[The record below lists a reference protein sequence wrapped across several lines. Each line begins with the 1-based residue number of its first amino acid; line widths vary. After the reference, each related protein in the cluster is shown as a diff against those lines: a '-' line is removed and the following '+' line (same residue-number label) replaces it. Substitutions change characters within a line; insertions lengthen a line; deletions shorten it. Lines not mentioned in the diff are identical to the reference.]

1 MRQPFYKTDSA
12 MNIAII
18 FADWN
23 PAGLV
28 VIESVHALGHTSRTI
43 AAFDDSDK
51 LFEMRV
57 ALQSHP
63 LVPSI
68 SIMPSAQTIA
78 ALGADVALQVQPGA
92 DELRVQRGHFLDL
105 PPDRSPLQW
114 LCALSA
120 DTDLLSL
127 KAALGKAFE
136 LPPLETSTTAVL
148 PDSRPSLAVVGPLL
162 PAQSGIS
169 VYIDELVP
177 ALAAYYDI
185 TLVDT
190 NPSSKVVDGAPS
202 ALRPYPEMA
211 LDKFLSTG
219 DRFDR
224 VVYQIG
230 NSAFHAGMLNMLTKV
245 NGVTVLH
252 DFYLGHLRWWEHVN
266 GIYTT
271 RKQDLVTGYGY
282 KALIEDELKDGSTVF
297 SYPLNAPVF
306 KDSLGVVLH
315 SKHALEMACEHC
327 SDWVSTRTALIPL
340 LRSPGQ
346 TISKSA
352 ARVALGLPEE
362 AWIACSLGGLT
373 PLKLHHEILFAW
385 GRSALAHDRNAYLVF
400 VGNYPNQ
407 AYEHRLRDLILA
419 LPNPDRVIITG
430 YTNAADYH
438 QYLFAADIS
447 IQLRSQSRGET
458 SAAVLDCMNHGL
470 ATIVNAHG
478 TMAEIE
484 PDAVLGIPDTFSTD
498 DLVSAIER
506 LHGNQDLCENLAL
519 RAKQVIATFHAPP
532 VCARLYRDAIESF
545 YQQQLTR
552 WPAATLSNE
561 RVISTQP
568 TLYLDISAVSTSP
581 RRSGIER
588 TATEICKSLWLNAPK
603 GLNVIPVYCQKT
615 EAGWRQFEAHR
626 FVMSQLGKSEPLHE
640 DTLVEPIAGDVMLTL
655 DLSSHVMVQCQA
667 DGLFSRYRARGV
679 KLASLV
685 YDLLP
690 IRMPEVFPPATDQL
704 HEKWLQV
711 VTTFDGAVCISEHV
725 ANDLRDWL
733 GENKSTS
740 ASFPIGTI
748 ALGANMGTFIES
760 RRELTALLGKP
771 VQALLEHDITFLMVG
786 TVEPRKGHLQVIG
799 AFNHLWASGLAVNLV
814 IVGREGWTALPDSH
828 RRNIQ
833 QTVKAITENLQFR
846 RRLHWVSDC
855 SDAELNDLY
864 RLADCLIAASYDEG
878 FGLPLIEA
886 AHHRLPVLARDIA
899 VFREV
904 APPDTHFFNASNPE
918 ELADVI
924 RATAKQV
931 PLLSTPVWQK
941 PKTPSWSDSGKALLR
956 WLKDIR
962 FLSR

>member
-1 MRQPFYKTDSA
+1 

-18 FADWN
+18 FTDWN
-23 PAGLV
+23 PAGLL
-28 VIESVHALGHTSRTI
+28 VIESVHALGHTSRTM
-43 AAFDDSDK
+43 AAFDDPDTLSD
-51 LFEMRV
+51 MRV
-57 ALQSHP
+57 ALRGHT

-78 ALGADVALQVQPGA
+78 ALGPDVALQVQIGA
-92 DELRVQRGHFLDL
+92 DVLSVQSGRFLDL
-105 PPDRSPLQW
+105 PFDRSPSQW
-114 LCALSA
+114 LCALPA
-120 DTDLLSL
+120 NVDRLSL
-127 KAALGKAFE
+127 IAALGKALE
-136 LPPLETSTTAVL
+136 SPPLETSTTVAVS
-148 PDSRPSLAVVGPLL
+148 DSRPSLAMVGPLL

-177 ALAAYYDI
+177 ALATYYDI

-190 NPSSKVVDGAPS
+190 NPSSKAVDTGQS
-202 ALRPYPEMA
+202 ALRPYPEIA
-211 LDKFLSTG
+211 LDEFLSNG

-224 VVYQIG
+224 VVYQVG
-230 NSAFHAGMLNMLTKV
+230 NSAFHAGMLDMLRKV
-245 NGVTVLH
+245 KGVAVLH

-271 RKQDLVTGYGY
+271 RKQDLVAGYGY
-282 KALIEDELKDGSTVF
+282 KALIEDEQKDGSTIF

-306 KDSLGVVLH
+306 KDTLGVVLH
-315 SKHALEMACEHC
+315 SKHALEMACAHY
-327 SDWVSTRTALIPL
+327 SDWVTARTTLIPL
-340 LRSPGQ
+340 LRSPAAA
-346 TISKSA
+346 ISRSA
-352 ARVALGLPEE
+352 ARAALGLPAD
-362 AWIACSLGGLT
+362 AWIACSFGALT

-385 GRSALAHDRNAYLVF
+385 GHCSLAHNPNAYLVF
-400 VGNYPNQ
+400 VGNHPNQ
-407 AYEHRLRDLILA
+407 AYEQRLLDLIQA
-419 LPNPDRVIITG
+419 LPQPDRVIITG
-430 YTNAADYH
+430 HTSAAEYH
-438 QYLFAADIS
+438 HYLFAADIG

-470 ATIVNAHG
+470 ATIVNEHG
-478 TMAEIE
+478 TMAEIA
-484 PDAVLGIPDTFSTD
+484 PDAVLRIPDAFLTD

-506 LHGNQDLCENLAL
+506 LHGNQDLCESLAL
-519 RAKQVIATFHAPP
+519 RAKQVITALHAPS

-545 YQQQLTR
+545 YQQQLSC
-552 WPAATLSNE
+552 WPAATVSNE
-561 RVISTQP
+561 RLISTQP
-568 TLYLDISAVSTSP
+568 TLYLDISDVSISP

-626 FVMSQLGKSEPLHE
+626 FVMSQLGKTEPLHE

-690 IRMPEVFPPATDQL
+690 IRMPEVFPPDTDQL

-725 ANDLRDWL
+725 ANDLRDWM
-733 GENKSTS
+733 GEQPS
-740 ASFPIGTI
+740 ANDSFPIGTI
-748 ALGANMGTFIES
+748 ALGANMGTFVEP
-760 RRELTALLGKP
+760 RRDLSTLLGKP
-771 VQALLEHDITFLMVG
+771 AQALLEHDMTFLMVG

-814 IVGREGWTALPDSH
+814 IVGREGWTPLPDSH
-828 RRNIQ
+828 RRNIP
-833 QTVKAITENLQFR
+833 QTVKAITQSSQYR
-846 RRLHWVSDC
+846 RRLHWVNDC

-904 APPDTHFFNASNPE
+904 APPHTHFFKASNPE

-924 RATAKQV
+924 RATAKQA
-931 PLLSTPVWQK
+931 PLLSTPVWQE
-941 PKTPSWSDSGKALLR
+941 PKTPSWSGSGKAILR
-956 WLKDIR
+956 WRSDTGLLGR
-962 FLSR
+962 